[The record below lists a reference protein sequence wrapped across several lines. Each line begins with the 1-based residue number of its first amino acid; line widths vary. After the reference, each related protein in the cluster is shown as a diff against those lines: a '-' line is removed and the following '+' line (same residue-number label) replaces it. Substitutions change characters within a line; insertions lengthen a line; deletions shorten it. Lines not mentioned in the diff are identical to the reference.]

1 MLRRVVR
8 LSTLEVD
15 AGMEDEAGLVQRRRN
30 RLCRRNSARW
40 RSIERCLIS
49 YCCRCCLEV
58 KRFLIFSLKRSAND
72 KFWTIVDWMMG
83 LVCFFFI
90 WRTRRNRK
98 NRKNKRNREK
108 EEKDWQLIKLLDQ
121 SYQSM

>member
-58 KRFLIFSLKRSAND
+58 KRFLIFFSLKRSAND

-83 LVCFFFI
+83 LVCFFLFGGRVATEKI
-90 WRTRRNRK
+90 VKTREIGKKKKKIGN
-98 NRKNKRNREK
+98 
-108 EEKDWQLIKLLDQ
+108 
-121 SYQSM
+121 